1 MSTVLRAKGRGAKK
15 LAAQKAN
22 QRNIKPEASYRTDVV
37 QEIMQYLYNKQY
49 KLWQKKLKDLSVENQ
64 QSYGNQVTYARY
76 ALIWGNKI
84 YRPTD
89 WTDRQSKE
97 YCLPLNPKRPEFAD
111 RMREIAEELDDLD
124 EEVYEVQRFLTNL
137 FSFAAPPK
145 RVKAILGPTLGRALE
160 KAIDFYCSGLSDKDW
175 TMNGNNEFAMKTFVD
190 ANKDTIVKMNQRVM
204 INMTTL

>member
-1 MSTVLRAKGRGAKK
+1 MSTVLRARGRGAKK

-22 QRNIKPEASYRTDVV
+22 QRTIKPQAEYRTNIVF
-37 QEIMQYLYNKQY
+37 EIMQQLYNEQY
-49 KLWQKKLKDLSVENQ
+49 KLWQEKLKDLSVDNQ
-64 QSYGNQVTYARY
+64 QSYGSQTSYARY
-76 ALIWGNKI
+76 ALIWGNKV

-137 FSFAAPPK
+137 FTFAAPPK
-145 RVKAILGPTLGRALE
+145 RVKQILGPTLGRTLG
-160 KAIDFYCSGLSDKDW
+160 KAIDRYCDGLSDTDW

-190 ANKDTIVKMNQRVM
+190 ANKETIVKMNQRVM

>member
-15 LAAQKAN
+15 RAAQKAN
-22 QRNIKPEASYRTDVV
+22 QRTIKPNASYRT
-37 QEIMQYLYNKQY
+37 EIVHDIMHHLYNEQY
-49 KLWQKKLKDLSVENQ
+49 HLWQQNLKKLSRDNQ
-64 QSYGNQVTYARY
+64 QSYGYPLTFSGYG
-76 ALIWGNKI
+76 LIWGNKT
-84 YRPTD
+84 YQAND

-111 RMREIAEELDDLD
+111 RMKEIAEELDDLD

-137 FSFAAPPK
+137 FTFAAPPK
-145 RVKAILGPTLGRALE
+145 RVKKILGPTLGRTLE
-160 KAIDFYCSGLSDKDW
+160 KVIDRYCEGLSDKDW

-190 ANKDTIVKMNQRVM
+190 ANKDTIVKMNERVM